1 MIKRINLLLIAIIFS
16 FCLVGA
22 VNAAESD
29 LSSVASLTST
39 IGSTDEE
46 IIQISDD
53 TYKYYYKI
61 QAIDDS
67 DFSTYISSK
76 YIYENSD
83 ENSDE
88 YVNAQS
94 RVAEYED
101 AFYALVPTLN
111 TTADLNSW
119 TESTDKQINP
129 TNITYEQGKHH
140 GYVLAVAAVKN
151 NSIYATRMI
160 LESTSTTTLETI
172 TYNDNDKVTYNSNT
186 QSVQE
191 EQSKQTTTN
200 PETGLDDYAIYLVPL
215 SIVLGSG
222 ILLKRNHA

>member
-16 FCLVGA
+16 FCLVGV

-151 NSIYATRMI
+151 DSIYATRMI